1 MEKSEKEQSQRYENH
16 KILEYVERFKKDS
29 GDEEAFAEI
38 IKALHSFLQ
47 HLALKKFFYVAG
59 HSSEDIYQEGL
70 YALSTKAIPDYD
82 IEKGPFL
89 SFAKL
94 CIRRHIITV
103 LKSAN
108 NYKNKALNMSVSLDA
123 TVCNDDDDGPVSIGG
138 FLPNED
144 EDVVIRVLRCESH
157 RKLKTLLMSRLTE
170 LESKVLK
177 LYLKNLSYMD
187 IVESLNKRRRG
198 RNRLKPKVI
207 DNALCRIKKKA
218 MELEEQIETGQ
229 KIQMPIFFE
238 DYEDGGNGV
247 SPL

>member
-94 CIRRHIITV
+94 CIRRHII
-103 LKSAN
+103 
-108 NYKNKALNMSVSLDA
+108 
-123 TVCNDDDDGPVSIGG
+123 
-138 FLPNED
+138 
-144 EDVVIRVLRCESH
+144 RC
-157 RKLKTLLMSRLTE
+157 
-170 LESKVLK
+170 
-177 LYLKNLSYMD
+177 
-187 IVESLNKRRRG
+187 
-198 RNRLKPKVI
+198 
-207 DNALCRIKKKA
+207 
-218 MELEEQIETGQ
+218 
-229 KIQMPIFFE
+229 
-238 DYEDGGNGV
+238 
-247 SPL
+247 